1 MLKDV
6 IEYLPE
12 SIKSVLI
19 PYIENT
25 NIANSIEEIRIRSN
39 GNLSVKNGQE
49 TISIFDKVT
58 KNDIQEIFE
67 NICEN
72 SIYSYTKQISEGF
85 ITIKG
90 GNRVGIVGT
99 AVIEN
104 DKVINLNDISS
115 LNFRIAREIKD
126 SSIPVLQYIL
136 DLENNSI
143 FNTLIIS
150 APRMWKNN
158 NYKRFGKK
166 NI

>member
-12 SIKSVLI
+12 SIRSVLI

-25 NIANSIEEIRIRSN
+25 NITNSIEEIRIRSN

-90 GNRVGIVGT
+90 GNRIGLVGT

-126 SSIPVLQYIL
+126 SSIPVLKYIL

-158 NYKRFGKK
+158 NYKRFSKK